1 MYPNQQVPNYGYG
14 YGFVSRAMAKNTQPL
29 TAEQIAFL
37 QNNVEPL
44 DVRVSQTDA
53 LIAQCTHKYR
63 DTGYSSLVMDPNDPT
78 KFRCAICGEEF
89 HMKDWTQEEVEAA
102 VGQIID
108 LLQCSKAFY
117 LDSPEEL
124 VVKYYQIIPLL
135 KKFPRIYQ
143 RSVENFAKYGEQM
156 PQNYQSGY
164 YGDAFQMMGNILAGG
179 YNPMAG
185 GMYQA
190 GPNGM
195 MAPAPNPMAPAAMPS
210 MMPMYA
216 QQPGQPVPG
225 YPYTNPTANMY
236 GYPPTG
242 MPPMAG
248 ANPFG
253 VPGAAPAP
261 AAAPAAPAPTA
272 GAVPAAPAAPATTA
286 TETTTFHA

>member
-1 MYPNQQVPNYGYG
+1 MYPYQQPQNYGYG
-14 YGFVSRAMAKNTQPL
+14 YGFVNRAQAKNTQPL

-63 DTGYSSLVMDPNDPT
+63 DTGASSLIMDPNDPT

-89 HMKDWTQEEVEAA
+89 HMQDWKQEDVESTVASM
-102 VGQIID
+102 ID

-143 RSVENFAKYGEQM
+143 RSVENFAKYEGVQ
-156 PQNYQSGY
+156 PQNLQSGY
-164 YGDAFQMMGNILAGG
+164 YGNGFDMMNNILAGG
-179 YNPMAG
+179 YSPVGA

-190 GPNGM
+190 GPNGV
-195 MAPAPNPMAPAAMPS
+195 APAAPMPTA
-210 MMPMYA
+210 P
-216 QQPGQPVPG
+216 QPGMYPG
-225 YPYTNPTANMY
+225 YPQQLMMPGYA
-236 GYPPTG
+236 GYPAGYPYPAQPG
-242 MPPMAG
+242 AMPPMAG
-248 ANPFG
+248 MNPFG
-253 VPGAAPAP
+253 IAG
-261 AAAPAAPAPTA
+261 AAPAAPAPAPT
-272 GAVPAAPAAPATTA
+272 APAAPAPGAVPPAAPA
-286 TETTTFHA
+286 TETSTQTFHA

>member
-1 MYPNQQVPNYGYG
+1 MYPYQQPQNYGYG
-14 YGFVSRAMAKNTQPL
+14 YGFVNRAQAKNTQPL

-63 DTGYSSLVMDPNDPT
+63 DTGASSLIMDPNDPT

-89 HMKDWTQEEVEAA
+89 HMKDYKQEDVESTVANM
-102 VGQIID
+102 ID

-143 RSVENFAKYGEQM
+143 RSVENFAKYEGVQ
-156 PQNYQSGY
+156 PQNLQSGY
-164 YGDAFQMMGNILAGG
+164 YGDAFTMMNNILASG
-179 YNPMAG
+179 YAPAG
-185 GMYQA
+185 AGMYQA

-195 MAPAPNPMAPAAMPS
+195 PTAPMPTAP
-210 MMPMYA
+210 
-216 QQPGQPVPG
+216 QPGM
-225 YPYTNPTANMY
+225 YPYPAQAGVMPGMPGMY
-236 GYPPTG
+236 PYPAQPGT
-242 MPPMAG
+242 MPPMGG
-248 ANPFG
+248 AVNPFG
-253 VPGAAPAP
+253 IAG
-261 AAAPAAPAPTA
+261 AAPAAPAPAPTA
-272 GAVPAAPAAPATTA
+272 PAAPAPGAVPPAAPAA
-286 TETTTFHA
+286 TETSTQTFHA